1 MRQLS
6 AVAALVAGLQS
17 GVVAAA
23 PLFVCLSRD
32 LSATEAG
39 SRGGVILVR
48 GGGMGGGG
56 GGMRLGGGG
65 GGGMCCAAG
74 GGMGGGGGGMGG
86 FGAFGFHRTDC
97 PERRAKSAS
106 RHAESKLSSCSN

>member
-74 GGMGGGGGGMGG
+74 GGMGE
-86 FGAFGFHRTDC
+86 FGAFFGLHPADC
-97 PERRAKSAS
+97 PEHRPKSVS
-106 RHAESKLSSCSN
+106 RHVSKVSSCSN

>member
-23 PLFVCLSRD
+23 PLFICLPRD
-32 LSATEAG
+32 LSATEAA

-56 GGMRLGGGG
+56 GGMRPG

-74 GGMGGGGGGMGG
+74 GGMGGMGG

-97 PERRAKSAS
+97 SERRAKSAS